1 MTALCFSRGEA
12 ILSVQRPKKHRKF
25 FSFRNELGN
34 TFKLPFL
41 VRHDLCFK
49 SRSLHLR
56 VLPSTSL
63 LSQDPRRPR
72 TRKERCCL
80 RRRTGRRCCEILFGL
95 QIRSLL
101 AGGSNTY
108 QSYVDLRAA
117 FFPISWDFLCGMQG
131 RRVVSRGHWVK
142 MGQMDEVWWDTKA
155 PKRFRSASDADGGR
169 LERDWLYDMAVVGS
183 W

>member
-1 MTALCFSRGEA
+1 MWHIVWNASRHVFSSCNSEA
-12 ILSVQRPKKHRKF
+12 RLAYFCSWLHYAFQEEKQSVQRPKKHRKF

-41 VRHDLCFK
+41 VCHDLCFK
-49 SRSLHLR
+49 SRSLHLG

-108 QSYVDLRAA
+108 QSYVDLRTA

-131 RRVVSRGHWVK
+131 RRVVSRGHWVN
-142 MGQMDEVWWDTKA
+142 MGQWMK
-155 PKRFRSASDADGGR
+155 FG
-169 LERDWLYDMAVVGS
+169 
-183 W
+183 